1 MEGKI
6 AAQDGRD
13 MIDKLLELVRT
24 ADAAPAPKYQV
35 LRDSLVRAISYGH
48 WKPGEKLPTE
58 VELAGELPYSLG
70 TVQKAYSLLVEE
82 GLIVRR
88 RGRGSFVAPSR
99 GQMPEPWHCRF
110 LDEHGEVLPVYPRL
124 LGHSTL
130 RADTRWH
137 RILGTADVVVCLDR
151 LISINHEFDV
161 LSRFYARTDIAAPLL
176 KLAGGDGQTAN
187 YKAVLLRELHLPIA
201 RIRQSVAVVDREA
214 AENAPLLAD
223 APTYLIVE
231 ATAYARDGS
240 VAYFQEITIPQTNRR
255 LLFESNLKTPR
266 D

>member
-1 MEGKI
+1 
-6 AAQDGRD
+6 
-13 MIDKLLELVRT
+13 MIEKLLELVRA
-24 ADAAPAPKYQV
+24 ADPSQGPKYQV

-58 VELAGELPYSLG
+58 VELADELPFSLG

-88 RGRGSFVAPSR
+88 RGRGSFVAASR

-110 LDEHGEVLPVYPRL
+110 LDDQGAVLPVYPRL

-130 RADTRWH
+130 QAQTRWH
-137 RILGTADVVVCLDR
+137 EVLGTTEAVVCLDR

-161 LSRFYARTDIAAPLL
+161 LSRFYTRTDIAAPLL
-176 KLAGGDGQTAN
+176 KLAAGKEQTAN

-201 RIRQSVAVVDREA
+201 RIRQSVRAVDHGRAEHA
-214 AENAPLLAD
+214 ALLA
-223 APTYLIVE
+223 AVPTYLIVE
-231 ATAYARDGS
+231 ATAYARDGA
-240 VAYFQEITIPQTNRR
+240 VAYFQEITVPQNDRR